1 MALNIAAEER
11 QTVHYIG
18 IPLSARLSEFGA
30 PGGPNESVP
39 RIYQW
44 LGAHQVEPL
53 GGPLYVYR
61 HIGNN
66 DDTVVLTVAVPI
78 TGSVKPTDGFVL
90 GALPAGTYVVGRHVG
105 APDAIP
111 AAHSEVKTWAET
123 HGHRLDVLED
133 DSGEL
138 WTGHAEHFLT
148 DPAEEPDTSKWV
160 TDLLFKTL

>member
-18 IPLSARLSEFGA
+18 IPLSARFSEFGA
-30 PGGPNESVP
+30 PGGPNEAVP

-44 LGAHQVEPL
+44 LGEHQVEPL

-66 DDTVVLTVAVPI
+66 DDTVDLTVAVPI